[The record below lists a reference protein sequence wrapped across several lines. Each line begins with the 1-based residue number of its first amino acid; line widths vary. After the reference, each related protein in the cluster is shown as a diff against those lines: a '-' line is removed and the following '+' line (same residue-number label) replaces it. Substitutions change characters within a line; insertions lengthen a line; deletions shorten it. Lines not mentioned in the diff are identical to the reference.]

1 MSGHFLLTTF
11 GSLGD
16 LHPYIAVGL
25 GLQSRGHRVTIGT
38 SEGYR
43 AKVEAT
49 GLGFR
54 PIQPDLAGL
63 MKDPERLAKAY
74 HPRTGTEYIFK
85 EIFLPAV
92 EHSVGETIDAARDVD
107 VLVSH
112 LGAFGTPTV
121 AEVLGKP
128 WVSVVLQPAPLFS
141 IYDPPKVAG
150 MPAYDLMKHLPSAGW
165 KVLHGIMRSVAR
177 RWGAPVNRARRRYG
191 LSAQRNPVLDDMFS
205 PFGTQAWFSKVLAK
219 PQRDWPKGV
228 EVLGFPVYDKSDA
241 GSGLDA
247 GLARFLDA
255 GPAPV
260 VFTLGSSAVFAA
272 GSFYQESFLA
282 AKKMGIRAVL
292 LTGGDA
298 RNHPGEEVPE
308 NIYLADY
315 APYSELFPRAAA
327 VVHQGGVGTTAQAL
341 LAGKP
346 SLFVPYSHD
355 QPDNAIRVSRIGA
368 ARTLARHRY
377 RADRVVQELTPLL
390 GEAVY
395 LESARQ
401 AAHEMSSEDGVSA
414 ACEGM
419 ERLLHGGT
427 IGGLGAEE

>member
-11 GSLGD
+11 GSFGD

-25 GLQSRGHRVTIGT
+25 GLQARGHRVTIGT

-43 AKVEAT
+43 AKVSST
-49 GLGFR
+49 GLEFR

-63 MKDPERLAKAY
+63 MNDPERLAKAY

-92 EHSVGETIDAARDVD
+92 EHSVGETIEAAQDVD

-112 LGAFGTPTV
+112 LGAFGTPTA

-150 MPAYDLMKHLPSAGW
+150 MPAYDLMKHLPPSGW

-177 RWGAPVNRARRRYG
+177 RWGAPVNRARRRFG
-191 LSAQRNPVLDDMFS
+191 LAEQRNPVLDDMFS
-205 PFGTQAWFSKVLAK
+205 PHGTQAWFSTVLAK
-219 PQRDWPKGV
+219 PQRDWPQGI
-228 EVLGFPVYDKSDA
+228 EIMGFPVYDKQHAS
-241 GSGLDA
+241 SGLDPA
-247 GLARFLDA
+247 LAEFLDA
-255 GPAPV
+255 GPSPV

-272 GSFYQESFLA
+272 GSFYQESFTA
-282 AKKMGIRAVL
+282 AQRMGVRAVL

-298 RNHPGEEVPE
+298 RNIPEGPVPAT
-308 NIYLADY
+308 IHIADY

-355 QPDNAIRVSRIGA
+355 QPDNAMRVSRIGA

-377 RADRVVQELTPLL
+377 RADRVVDELSPLL
-390 GEAVY
+390 QNTAY
-395 LESARQ
+395 LQSARQ
-401 AAHEMSSEDGVSA
+401 AAKEMSLEDCVSS
-414 ACEGM
+414 ACQGLEA
-419 ERLLHGGT
+419 LLHRGS
-427 IGGLGAEE
+427 IGGLGEKH